1 VEESRKE
8 RDGKEVMHMATY
20 RIIRIYDIPADN
32 QIQATN
38 RMMEALVL
46 HVERDYH
53 VMDYVKAPDDP
64 KGKGRPIDLTPPKGW
79 LSLLLQ
85 ELVVQLGGKP
95 AKTKWVKPEV
105 YKGKPVPKSKLGP
118 VEG

>member
-1 VEESRKE
+1 
-8 RDGKEVMHMATY
+8 MATY

-32 QIQATN
+32 QTQATN

-64 KGKGRPIDLTPPKGW
+64 KGKGRPVDLTPPKGW
-79 LSLLLQ
+79 LSSLLE
-85 ELVVQLGGKP
+85 ELVNQVTGNGWK
-95 AKTKWVKPEV
+95 KPEV
-105 YKGKPVPKSKLGP
+105 YKGKSMHELELEKR
-118 VEG
+118 

>member
-1 VEESRKE
+1 
-8 RDGKEVMHMATY
+8 MAVY
-20 RIIRIYDIPADN
+20 RIIRIYDVPADN

-64 KGKGRPIDLTPPKGW
+64 KGKGWPVDLTPPKGW
-79 LSLLLQ
+79 LSSLLD
-85 ELVVQLGGKP
+85 ELVSQVTGKP
-95 AKTKWVKPEV
+95 NWKKPKLYMGKSEHELEAKKQRKR
-105 YKGKPVPKSKLGP
+105 
-118 VEG
+118 